1 MSQINNLIDT
11 EKLEELLIAKWS
23 QFVNVPK
30 LFEFIE
36 TNVQE
41 RKNSFGIINDTN
53 IKTKSKQLMLS
64 RFQLTSQGFLVWV
77 EFTVPINTGIASG
90 TTEILIAPKGIITH
104 IQTLGNIYL
113 PNNLKQRPIF

>member
-1 MSQINNLIDT
+1 MSQITDLIDT

-23 QFVNVPK
+23 QFVNVSK

-36 TNVQE
+36 TNVKE
-41 RKNSFGIINDTN
+41 RKNSFGVINDTT
-53 IKTKSKQLMLS
+53 IKIKNKQLMLS
-64 RFQLTSQGFLVWV
+64 RFQLTSQGFIVWV
-77 EFTVPINTGIASG
+77 EFTVPVDIGIATG

-113 PNNLKQRPIF
+113 PDNLKQRPIF